1 MAKIYGLIS
10 GKGGTG
16 KTTSAI
22 NLGAAL
28 NSLGEDVVIVDANLS
43 TPNIGLHLGASVVP
57 VNLNQVLDNRAK
69 LEQAIYKHESGLK
82 ILPSSLSIKELRKI
96 KYEKLKEVGKKLK
109 KSSEHIIFDSS
120 AGLGRETRAV
130 IDAADELILVTQAE
144 MPAITDALKIAKLAE
159 QFDKEIKGFIL
170 TRHKNKKTEM
180 SLDNI
185 KDLLEIPLLGIVPED
200 KNMQQAL
207 SLKNAII
214 HTHPKSKS
222 AKAYKDIARKLI
234 GKEEEKPS
242 FFKFWK

>member
-109 KSSEHIIFDSS
+109 KSEGHIIFDSS

-130 IDAADELILVTQAE
+130 IDSADELILVTQAE